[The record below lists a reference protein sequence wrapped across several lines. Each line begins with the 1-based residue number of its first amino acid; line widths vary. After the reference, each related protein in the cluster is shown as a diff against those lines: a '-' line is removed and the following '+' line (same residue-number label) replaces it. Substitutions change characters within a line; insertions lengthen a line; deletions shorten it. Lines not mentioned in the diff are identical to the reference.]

1 MRALIM
7 FMLLTLA
14 IPVWASTSVVER
26 VVPQIAEADELTK
39 LVIDRGVVVV
49 NINDLSDM
57 RVGDGLTPG
66 GVRVGFHTTFV
77 PDFTGQTVIF
87 GNGYTQRAWLSGW
100 HLEKDGEAFLW
111 ASEQSINAEIQQTYI
126 APPNIHFVVLFDN
139 APPTNTVVRGS
150 LDGAAWHDV
159 TNVVHSVTNLTLY
172 LSVPLSTNESLYS
185 LSFPGEAGRRVTVRA
200 TLEADVIELGGVGI
214 SSWSQLFDGMSIG
227 TDTLARAMADA
238 VSNRVDSVEGRITA
252 VEGAVIS
259 NIPPGVVTTSQTGT
273 VTKTM
278 LSPDVSDVYLRR
290 DGSKKMTGHLD
301 MDGYDVMEVASV
313 HGQGNIGINF
323 KDWVAENEDV
333 MSGLNAD
340 RLDDFEASYFA
351 SSNALHL
358 VSTNA
363 EAARVIASNVFLIAQ
378 WLSGAAVQNTNA
390 VYTTTVFKADAAFG
404 WGNWNGRGF
413 IDSNTVAAKYATTQ
427 QLAAVATPN
436 LAAVLA
442 KGGNM
447 NAGALTGLNGAA
459 ITSQI
464 PVGVLSAATPM
475 TVWNSWTTIMEARVR
490 KIETNAPLL
499 SALLPFGVV
508 GVAPQTIAVNS
519 GAIAWWDATSE
530 VYLTTSTDLRT
541 ISVTGSHFAISLE
554 TADLGGSIT
563 GSVWGVYGATDG
575 DAIAAALAL
584 GGASSRVRVLAIASA
599 GSGTNAA
606 SVATRHVGD
615 VYYDR

>member
-1 MRALIM
+1 MRTLIILV
-7 FMLLTLA
+7 LLTLA
-14 IPVWASTSVVER
+14 LPAWASTSVVER

-49 NINDLSDM
+49 NVNDLSDM

-87 GNGYTQRAWLSGW
+87 GNGYTQRAGLSGW

-111 ASEQSINAEIQQTYI
+111 ASEQSINAEIQQMYL
-126 APPNIHFVVLFDN
+126 APPNMNFVVLFDTI
-139 APPTNTVVRGS
+139 PPTNTIVRGS
-150 LDGAAWHDV
+150 LDGASWHIV
-159 TNVVHSVTNLTLY
+159 TNVAQSATNQTLY
-172 LSVPLSTNESLYS
+172 LTIALSTNESMYC
-185 LSFPGEAGRRVTVRA
+185 LSFPGGAGRRVKVRA
-200 TLEADVIELGGVGI
+200 TLEADTIELGGVAI
-214 SSWSQLFDGMSIG
+214 SSWSHLFDGMSIG

-238 VSNRVDSVEGRITA
+238 VSNRVDSVEGRVSA

-278 LSPDVSDVYLRR
+278 LAPDVADAYLPR
-290 DGSKKMTGHLD
+290 DGSKKMTGPLD
-301 MDGYDVMEVASV
+301 MD
-313 HGQGNIGINF
+313 
-323 KDWVAENEDV
+323 ENDIQNVNRIER
-333 MSGLNAD
+333 SGRGFDFDSYSALSTETMTDLNAD
-340 RLDDFEASYFA
+340 MLDGFHASHFA
-351 SSNALHL
+351 DTNALRI

-363 EAARVIASNVFLIAQ
+363 EAARVIASNAFLIAQ
-378 WLSGAAVQNTNA
+378 WLAGAAIQSTNSA
-390 VYTTTVFKADAAFG
+390 YTTTVFKAETAFG
-404 WGNWNGRGF
+404 WGNWSGRGF

-442 KGGNM
+442 KGGSM

-475 TVWNSWTTIMEARVR
+475 TVWNSWTATMDARVR
-490 KIETNAPLL
+490 KIETNAPLFSEL
-499 SALLPFGVV
+499 IPFGVI
-508 GVAPQTIAVNS
+508 GVAPQSVAVN
-519 GAIAWWDATSE
+519 GGVIAWWDSDAE
-530 VYLTTSTDLRT
+530 AYLTATTVPGSL
-541 ISVTGSHFAISLE
+541 SVTGSHFAILLE
-554 TADLGGSIT
+554 TSDLGGSIT

-575 DAIAAALAL
+575 DAIAAALAI
-584 GGASSRVRVLAIASA
+584 GAASNRVRVLAIASA